1 MSIHK
6 SVWHLIHQGFS
17 DKHIISISG
26 PAGSGKTSLALYLV
40 GTFLTLKKPHQGSCI
55 WIQASEAF
63 PKKRLESLFT
73 LQPTKLAYLNDVFYI
88 IPREHACKTFSEQL
102 TIFQK
107 LIDSNFIPPPDVN
120 FIVIDNISHH
130 LRYKFSKGADID
142 ENLRNINYFYNN
154 HLLPLIFRG
163 IRENLR
169 LILIH
174 EVSSDINTGEDRPF
188 FHKLYDRLDA
198 FKINL
203 LKDSRQ
209 NLTEIILDQEQQV
222 FSYEIMESGF
232 VWT

>member
-1 MSIHK
+1 M
-6 SVWHLIHQGFS
+6 
-17 DKHIISISG
+17 
-26 PAGSGKTSLALYLV
+26 

-63 PKKRLESLFT
+63 PKKRLLSLFT
-73 LQPTKLAYLNDVFYI
+73 SQPSKLAYLNDAFYI
-88 IPREHACKTFSEQL
+88 LPREQACRTYSEQL
-102 TIFQK
+102 IIFQK
-107 LIDSNFIPPPDVN
+107 LNDSNFIAPPDVN
-120 FIVIDNISHH
+120 FMVIDNISHH
-130 LRYKFSKGADID
+130 LRYKFSKGAEID

-154 HLLPLIFRG
+154 YLLPLIFRC
-163 IRENLR
+163 IREDLR

-203 LKDSRQ
+203 LKQ
-209 NLTEIILDQEQQV
+209 NGRNHTEFVLDQEQKV